1 MTGKYKVKKKLFK
14 ISRIRSFCFFASVL
28 KVSLFLVIF
37 CYSIS
42 LVYNSFHTLRLF
54 ETLLLI
60 RYFGVKGKIES
71 CFHIKSSKD

>member
-1 MTGKYKVKKKLFK
+1 MIGKYKVKKKLFK
-14 ISRIRSFCFFASVL
+14 ISKDTLFCFFASVL

-42 LVYNSFHTLRLF
+42 LVYNSFHTLRLLKPF
-54 ETLLLI
+54 I
-60 RYFGVKGKIES
+60 NRYFGVKGKIES

>member
-1 MTGKYKVKKKLFK
+1 MIGKYKVKKKLFK
-14 ISRIRSFCFFASVL
+14 ISRIRFLFFASVL

-42 LVYNSFHTLRLF
+42 LVYNSFHTLRLLKPF
-54 ETLLLI
+54 I
-60 RYFGVKGKIES
+60 NRYFGVKGKIES

>member
-14 ISRIRSFCFFASVL
+14 ISRIRFSVFCFGI

-42 LVYNSFHTLRLF
+42 LVYNSFHTLRLLKPF
-54 ETLLLI
+54 I
-60 RYFGVKGKIES
+60 NRYFGVKGKIES

>member
-1 MTGKYKVKKKLFK
+1 MTGKYKVKKKQDTL
-14 ISRIRSFCFFASVL
+14 FCFFASVL

-42 LVYNSFHTLRLF
+42 LVYNSFHTLRLLKPF
-54 ETLLLI
+54 I
-60 RYFGVKGKIES
+60 NRYFGVKGKIES